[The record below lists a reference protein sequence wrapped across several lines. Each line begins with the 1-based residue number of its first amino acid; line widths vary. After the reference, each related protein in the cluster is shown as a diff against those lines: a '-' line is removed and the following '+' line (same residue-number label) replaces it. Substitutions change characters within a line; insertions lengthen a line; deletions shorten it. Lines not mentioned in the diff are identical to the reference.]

1 MSGHYRWGR
10 CCHQTA
16 RQGMPEASAMRMD
29 LSSHY
34 RRCLM
39 WKPWVDFVNGFAFR
53 GESHHCAQ
61 ILTHVIFNS
70 RHEDYIVAVG
80 CTTWVHRG
88 GHRRDET
95 TSRTPQT
102 FPIQCQFVL
111 QGWCRRTTWISQTL
125 GWPGET
131 RLATHYATAQGQPSS
146 MQGTQCGSRIF
157 QEISTSICL
166 ENSAFLFQHFADV
179 PSDAAPESHAD
190 ANSSSASS
198 IRRVIRLI
206 QQR

>member
-1 MSGHYRWGR
+1 MASCSEIRGFCWRTKTCSRGQPWGLTASGFLSNGDFFGLCNSFSTGITFLERNPVKTLPVLY
-10 CCHQTA
+10 QV
-16 RQGMPEASAMRMD
+16 AMRMD

-39 WKPWVDFVNGFAFR
+39 WKPWVGFVNGFAFR

-111 QGWCRRTTWISQTL
+111 QG
-125 GWPGET
+125 
-131 RLATHYATAQGQPSS
+131 
-146 MQGTQCGSRIF
+146 
-157 QEISTSICL
+157 
-166 ENSAFLFQHFADV
+166 
-179 PSDAAPESHAD
+179 
-190 ANSSSASS
+190 
-198 IRRVIRLI
+198 
-206 QQR
+206 